1 MSAAEISDLIISKS
15 TYFEVTFDI
24 TNDDGTNAPLT
35 GATSVAKI
43 RKYPSSPIYASFTTS
58 INTSTSTLTLSM
70 LPEVTATLTP
80 GRNYFDV
87 LITKSSKPIKSIKG
101 TIIVEETVS

>member
-1 MSAAEISDLIISKS
+1 MSAAEISDLVISKS

-24 TNDDGTNAPLT
+24 TNDDGTNAPLV
-35 GATSVAKI
+35 GATSTAKV
-43 RKYPSSPIYASFTTS
+43 RKYPSSPTYTSFTTS
-58 INTSTSTLTLSM
+58 INTSTSTITLSM
-70 LPEVTATLTP
+70 TPDVTATLTP

-87 LITKSSKPIKSIKG
+87 LITKTSKPIKAIKG

>member
-1 MSAAEISDLIISKS
+1 MSAAEISDLIINKS

-24 TNDDGTNAPLT
+24 TNDDGTNASLT
-35 GATSVAKI
+35 GATSIAKI
-43 RKYPSSPIYASFTTS
+43 KKYPSSPTYASFDTS
-58 INTSTSTLTLSM
+58 INIFTATITLSM
-70 LPEVTATLTP
+70 SADVTATLTP

-87 LITKSSKPIKSIKG
+87 LIISNSKPIKVIKG